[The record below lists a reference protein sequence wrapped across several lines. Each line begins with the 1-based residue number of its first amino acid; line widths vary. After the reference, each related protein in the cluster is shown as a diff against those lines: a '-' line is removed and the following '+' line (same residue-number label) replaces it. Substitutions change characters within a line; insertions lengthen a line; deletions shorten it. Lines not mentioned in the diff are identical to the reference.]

1 MDEPVHSLPQ
11 PPLPSVGNGES
22 ETIAGRV
29 FLSAVLSA
37 GGPSLMCF
45 PQFSAISRSRQ
56 KCSKQPK
63 NEKNNYI

>member
-29 FLSAVLSA
+29 FFVSSFVSRRSKSHVFSTVLSNLA
-37 GGPSLMCF
+37 ESSKVLKT
-45 PQFSAISRSRQ
+45 AQ
-56 KCSKQPK
+56 KR
-63 NEKNNYI
+63 EK

>member
-11 PPLPSVGNGES
+11 PPLPSVRNGES
-22 ETIAGRV
+22 ETSAGRV

-45 PQFSAISRSRQ
+45 PQVLSNLAESSKVLKTAQ
-56 KCSKQPK
+56 KR
-63 NEKNNYI
+63 EK